1 MQDRIRRF
9 LAQRTEMLAGV
20 SHDLRTP
27 LTGIKASVSS
37 LRDREIT
44 LSPTD
49 QESLGIARNTLA
61 DRLARLVE
69 QGLLER
75 SPYQTDPVRHDYLL
89 TEKGRDFYPVLLA
102 MSGWGDRW
110 LSGEQGPP
118 IVHYHAACGQEAE
131 AAVVCGHCGKPM
143 TAENTVSRMGP
154 GYPPRLAERPE
165 VRARFAEEAREGSL
179 DG

>member
-1 MQDRIRRF
+1 MRRTSF
-9 LAQRTEMLAGV
+9 AHWPCSIARTI
-20 SHDLRTP
+20 DLLGDPWSP
-27 LTGIKASVSS
+27 LVLREAFYGIT
-37 LRDREIT
+37 RFDGF
-44 LSPTD
+44 